1 MGWTLDNLVSKK
13 AFIVDICEMITV
25 MSLCRSR
32 SDEVLRFLVRLF
44 IELLWPLML
53 FLILM
58 WVRSRGLRKEVH
70 ECHFTQ
76 KALPSAGFLPF
87 LQSFICT
94 YNNTCYFNEN
104 DAAVRTGNLT
114 SSGTMELYHNLK
126 KIFNISNEMD
136 SIRKASQTSTVN
148 AQKLTEIINTLK
160 LENTQQNSIN
170 LRQLLKNP
178 DELNAKILEN
188 NLNISADSLEQFINY
203 NITNGNFKNGPL
215 SLIYNSSRLE
225 MCNEFHEDESFL
237 NDFCELNNEQLVTL
251 RNLLIDDLENSDTKY
266 QLRYYLQ
273 QNLDNYISW
282 KEWNQ
287 LIASISSIQKNVVSR
302 GILDYQ
308 NLENKM
314 MSINIT
320 QFEEATSLILKFM
333 CGNRTNNA
341 IKDFLSDGG
350 QATRFDS
357 LQDQFRN
364 RSIIKYQYDPEVS
377 PDCNELFFTIE
388 NDSGLMFLWR
398 IIKPFIVGRI
408 LFTPVTPATERIMKR
423 VNESFESMI
432 LLKNLL
438 EIWANQTFPLNRDVP
453 STYMTN
459 LRSIQEFLNSSAGQ
473 KFLNPEYSNITMD
486 LNNYLVLLRRTAK
499 NLNMTSTKTPGSEI
513 PEGPMP
519 KQPQPGANPIP
530 EGLGIISQFLECY
543 EQNKI
548 RGYNSTE
555 EAENEAMR
563 LIYFNKLWALVQF
576 ESPGWDKL
584 SPLTTYKIRMNT
596 ERVDNTEYIQDRLM
610 SIEPRR
616 RPIIDLK
623 YITYGFAYLQ
633 DLIDHSII
641 SEQTGRRD
649 LPGIIFQQFP
659 YPCYISDEFIMAISR
674 TFPLF
679 MVLSWSYSCAMI
691 VKSIVYEKEQRLKE
705 TMRVMGL
712 GNGIHWIGW
721 FVDSLIPMSVTLV
734 ALVLILVYGKVLINS
749 DPFVLYLFLFCYAL
763 ATIAQA
769 FLISVFF
776 SKANLAAACAGII
789 FFIFYLPYP
798 FLVRWMA
805 YLTPLHKTLL
815 SLSANVALGVGASYI
830 AFYEEQG
837 VGMQWDN
844 IQRSP
849 IYNDEFNLVSV
860 MYMSIVDFVIYLVLT
875 WYIEA
880 VFPGQYGIPR
890 PWYFPFTLS
899 YWSGKEVT
907 KVFADN
913 ESVRENASNV
923 NFEKDPTDL
932 NAGVIVNSLR
942 KVFRNGKVA
951 VNDISIKFYEGQI
964 TSFLGHNGAGKTT
977 TISLLTGLFPPTS
990 GTAVINGFDIRTD
1003 MNKVRNNLGMCPQH
1017 NVLFNRLTVEEH
1029 LWFYGMLRGGSS
1041 RKAEMIKNE
1050 IEEMLVDLG
1059 LPHKRDALSSTLS
1072 GGMQRKL
1079 SVAVAFIGGSR
1090 TIILDEPTSGVDPY
1104 SRRSIWELLIKY
1116 KRGKTVILTTHYM
1129 DEADLLGDR
1138 IAIIANGKLICCGT
1152 SLFLKRTFGFGYH
1165 LTIERASYTLNAP
1178 SKGQVEGNQKKSPN
1192 NSSVEDLT
1200 KLIQRS
1206 VSSAEFL
1213 EHIGNEVLYVLPE
1226 KDISRLSALCNSLD
1240 VNLSKYKIVSYG
1252 ISDTSLEEIF
1262 IRVAEEGTGVLQDL
1276 KVERKRL
1283 KYLSFKQ
1290 IIHRKRETPNTVIA
1304 KELISPQKEKF
1315 VNMNGAN
1322 VKYSQIP
1329 IVEEKVDQKRSSHKF
1344 WRQFFALHTKRFYH
1358 TVRNKK
1364 GLFSELVLPA
1374 LFICM
1379 SLIVTTILPKLE
1391 ERPPLELD
1399 IWQYS
1404 APRYMF
1410 FDNNASKQSA
1420 SAHSSDDDWAY
1431 RYVSNALG
1439 HYGIGAKCLKIN
1451 GERNPECNK
1460 LVTFKKGRGPNV
1472 PIPRCS
1478 CASGGQV
1485 CPKNIDDPPPPSYK
1499 IVSDDIFYNMTG
1511 ENVPDWIINT
1521 WPKYTMHR
1529 LGGYTIAAN
1538 ATVPNLNLSAIMY
1551 MKERF
1556 GKPTRN
1562 IFPNIVNLISMFPN
1576 MYTPSTKNNI
1586 KVWFNNKGW
1595 LSSVA
1600 YMNAINNVILRATL
1614 DSLNKSQDEISEYG
1628 IRTINHPMNFT
1639 QKQMNIE
1646 IIRQGVVSIL
1656 HSISIIFALSF
1667 VPASFTLYL
1676 IEERVS
1682 HSKHLLLVSGVNR
1695 LIFWIE
1701 EFIWD
1706 IVAYAVS
1713 AFLCILIFVIFNEQS
1728 YISPT
1733 NLPGVI
1739 LLFLL
1744 YGWSCIP
1751 LMYLLSYV
1759 FTIPSSAFVGLACAN
1774 MFIGIVTTVT
1784 TFVLGAFEDEELKAV
1799 HRIIKEV
1806 FLIFPHYCLGSG
1818 ILDLAQNHL
1827 AAASLL
1833 NLDIE
1838 YKSNIFEWN
1847 LLGKPLLCMFVLGN
1861 IFFLFNLAI
1870 EFGLFTWITH
1880 WTKWF
1885 FLFLV
1890 ETIIYRICK
1899 KLMNWTVL
1907 HSSFNNVIIKKIRR
1921 RNFMQNILISVNKF
1935 FDQLALKFS
1944 SFIIRCSAIKD
1955 IDGDEEDDVAAEK
1968 ERIHRGDL
1976 DGDIMVIKDL
1986 TKVYKYNQVPSVK
1999 RINVGVKEGECFGLL
2014 GINGA
2019 GKTTTFKM
2027 LTGATRVT
2035 SGDATIGGYSVVKKL
2050 SKVHS
2055 ILGYC
2060 PQFDAL
2066 DPLLTPREHLILY
2079 GRIKNIPSF
2088 VLNKR
2093 VDITI
2098 QQMGL
2103 GYYSNKLSGTLSGG
2117 NKRKLSAAIAL
2128 IGSPPL
2134 VFLDEPTTGM
2144 DPKARRFLWTRI
2156 QDLVRNGTSVVLTS
2170 HSMEEC
2176 QALCTRLTIM
2186 VNGQFKCIGS
2196 SQHLKNKYGAGY
2208 RIVIRCKENNI
2219 TTVKEFMKVAI
2230 NSSRLIEEHYNQLRY
2245 DIPDGKLSD
2254 IFRHLEEGKQR
2265 NILDDYSLSQTTL
2278 EEVFLRFASE
2288 QSNEP
2293 ARTRMYS
2300 PVFLNKCLS
2309 CCRGNKED

>member
-1 MGWTLDNLVSKK
+1 MPYCLQ
-13 AFIVDICEMITV
+13 
-25 MSLCRSR
+25 
-32 SDEVLRFLVRLF
+32 LRLILWKNVILRKRQKVKLF
-44 IELLWPLML
+44 IELLWPLMIFL
-53 FLILM
+53 FLM
-58 WVRSRGLRKEVH
+58 SFRSRGLRKEVH

-94 YNNTCYFNEN
+94 YNNTCYINEN

-126 KIFNISNEMD
+126 KIFNIGDEMD
-136 SIRKASQTSTVN
+136 SIGKASHRSTVN

-160 LENTQQNSIN
+160 LEKTQQYSIN

-251 RNLLIDDLENSDTKY
+251 RNLLNDDLENSDTKY

-273 QNLDNYISW
+273 QNLDNFISW

-287 LIASISSIQKNVVSR
+287 LIASISSIQKNDVSR
-302 GILDYQ
+302 GILYYQ

-314 MSINIT
+314 MSIKIT
-320 QFEEATSLILKFM
+320 QFEEATSLILKFL
-333 CGNRTNNA
+333 CGGNRANNA

-350 QATRFDS
+350 ETTRSDS
-357 LQDQFRN
+357 LQDLFKN

-388 NDSGLMFLWR
+388 NNSGLMFLWR
-398 IIKPFIVGRI
+398 IIKPFIIGRI

-459 LRSIQEFLNSSAGQ
+459 LRSIQGFLNSSVGQ

-519 KQPQPGANPIP
+519 KQAQFGANPIP

-596 ERVDNTEYIQDRLM
+596 ERVDNTEYILDRLM
-610 SIEPRR
+610 RIEPRR
-616 RPIIDLK
+616 KPIIDLK

-633 DLIDHSII
+633 DLIDYSII

-659 YPCYISDEFIMAISR
+659 YPCYISDEFIMVIST
-674 TFPLF
+674 TFPMFL
-679 MVLSWSYSCAMI
+679 VLSWSYSFTMI

-734 ALVLILVYGKVLINS
+734 ALVLILVYGKVFINS
-749 DPFVLYLFLFCYAL
+749 DPFVLYLFLFCYTL

-789 FFIFYLPYP
+789 FIIFYLPYL
-798 FLVRWMA
+798 FLARWMA

-830 AFYEEQG
+830 ASYEEQG
-837 VGMQWDN
+837 VGMQWAN

-860 MYMSIVDFVIYLVLT
+860 MYMLIVDFVIYLVLT
-875 WYIEA
+875 WYVEA

-907 KVFADN
+907 KVLADN

-977 TISLLTGLFPPTS
+977 TISMLTGLFPPTS

-1003 MNKVRNNLGMCPQH
+1003 MNKVRNNLGLCPQH

-1029 LWFYGMLRGGSS
+1029 LWFYGMLRCGSS

-1152 SLFLKRTFGFGYH
+1152 SLFLKRTFGSGYH

-1178 SKGQVEGNQKKSPN
+1178 SEGQVEGNQKKSPN

-1200 KLIQRS
+1200 KLIQQS
-1206 VSSAEFL
+1206 VPSAEFL

-1240 VNLSKYKIVSYG
+1240 VNLSNYKIVSYG
-1252 ISDTSLEEIF
+1252 VSDTSLEEIF

-1283 KYLSFKQ
+1283 KCLSFKQ
-1290 IIHRKRETPNTVIA
+1290 IIHRKHESPNTVIA

-1329 IVEEKVDQKRSSHKF
+1329 IVEEMVYQKSSSHKF

-1364 GLFSELVLPA
+1364 GLFCELVLPA
-1374 LFICM
+1374 LCICM
-1379 SLIVTTILPKLE
+1379 SLIVTTILPKLQ

-1410 FDNNASKQSA
+1410 FDNKA
-1420 SAHSSDDDWAY
+1420 SAHSSDDDWAN

-1439 HYGIGAKCLKIN
+1439 HYGIGTKCLKIN
-1451 GERNPECNK
+1451 GEKNPECNNF
-1460 LVTFKKGRGPNV
+1460 VTFKKGRGPNV

-1538 ATVPNLNLSAIMY
+1538 ATVPNLNLSAYMY
-1551 MKERF
+1551 MRERF

-1639 QKQMNIE
+1639 QEQMNLE
-1646 IIRQGVVSIL
+1646 IIRQGVVSIF
-1656 HSISIIFALSF
+1656 HSIFIITALSI

-1682 HSKHLLLVSGVNR
+1682 NSKHLLLVSGVNR

-1713 AFLCILIFVIFNEQS
+1713 AFLCILIFVIFNEQAI
-1728 YISPT
+1728 ISPT

-1759 FTIPSSAFVGLACAN
+1759 FTIPSSAFVGLASAN
-1774 MFIGIVTTVT
+1774 MFIGMATMVTA
-1784 TFVLGAFEDEELKAV
+1784 FVLGAFEDEAED
-1799 HRIIKEV
+1799 RMIKEV

-1827 AAASLL
+1827 AAASL
-1833 NLDIE
+1833 DIE
-1838 YKSNIFEWN
+1838 YKTNIFEWN

-1907 HSSFNNVIIKKIRR
+1907 HSSFNN
-1921 RNFMQNILISVNKF
+1921 
-1935 FDQLALKFS
+1935 
-1944 SFIIRCSAIKD
+1944 CSAIKD

-2019 GKTTTFKM
+2019 GKTTMF
-2027 LTGATRVT
+2027 
-2035 SGDATIGGYSVVKKL
+2035 
-2050 SKVHS
+2050 
-2055 ILGYC
+2055 
-2060 PQFDAL
+2060 
-2066 DPLLTPREHLILY
+2066 
-2079 GRIKNIPSF
+2079 
-2088 VLNKR
+2088 KR

-2144 DPKARRFLWTRI
+2144 DPKARRFIWTRI

-2254 IFRHLEEGKQR
+2254 IFRHLEKGKQR

-2293 ARTRMYS
+2293 ART
-2300 PVFLNKCLS
+2300 
-2309 CCRGNKED
+2309 

>member
-1 MGWTLDNLVSKK
+1 MPYCLQ
-13 AFIVDICEMITV
+13 
-25 MSLCRSR
+25 
-32 SDEVLRFLVRLF
+32 LRLILWKNVILRKRQKVKLF
-44 IELLWPLML
+44 IELLWPLMIFL
-53 FLILM
+53 FLM
-58 WVRSRGLRKEVH
+58 SFRSRGLRKEVH

-94 YNNTCYFNEN
+94 YNNTCYINEN

-126 KIFNISNEMD
+126 KIFNIGDEMD
-136 SIRKASQTSTVN
+136 SIGKASHRSTVN

-160 LENTQQNSIN
+160 LEKTQQYSIN

-251 RNLLIDDLENSDTKY
+251 RNLLNDDLENSDTKY

-273 QNLDNYISW
+273 QNLDNFISW

-287 LIASISSIQKNVVSR
+287 LIASISSIQKNDVSR
-302 GILDYQ
+302 GILYYQ

-314 MSINIT
+314 MSIKIT
-320 QFEEATSLILKFM
+320 QFEEATSLILKFL
-333 CGNRTNNA
+333 CGGNRANNA

-350 QATRFDS
+350 ETTRSDS
-357 LQDQFRN
+357 LQDLFKN

-388 NDSGLMFLWR
+388 NNSGLMFLWR
-398 IIKPFIVGRI
+398 IIKPFIIGRI

-459 LRSIQEFLNSSAGQ
+459 LRSIQGFLNSSVGQ

-519 KQPQPGANPIP
+519 KQAQFGANPIP

-596 ERVDNTEYIQDRLM
+596 ERVDNTEYILDRLM
-610 SIEPRR
+610 RIEPRR
-616 RPIIDLK
+616 KPIIDLK

-633 DLIDHSII
+633 DLIDYSII

-659 YPCYISDEFIMAISR
+659 YPCYISDEFIMVIST
-674 TFPLF
+674 TFPMFL
-679 MVLSWSYSCAMI
+679 VLSWSYSFTMI

-734 ALVLILVYGKVLINS
+734 ALVLILVYGKVFINS
-749 DPFVLYLFLFCYAL
+749 DPFVLYLFLFCYTL

-789 FFIFYLPYP
+789 FIIFYLPYL
-798 FLVRWMA
+798 FLARWMA

-830 AFYEEQG
+830 ASYEEQG
-837 VGMQWDN
+837 VGMQWAN

-860 MYMSIVDFVIYLVLT
+860 MYMLIVDFVIYLVLT
-875 WYIEA
+875 WYVEA

-907 KVFADN
+907 KVLADN

-977 TISLLTGLFPPTS
+977 TISMLTGLFPPTS

-1003 MNKVRNNLGMCPQH
+1003 MNKVRNNLGLCPQH

-1029 LWFYGMLRGGSS
+1029 LWFYGMLRCGSS

-1152 SLFLKRTFGFGYH
+1152 SLFLKRTFGSGYH

-1178 SKGQVEGNQKKSPN
+1178 SEGQVEGNQKKSPN

-1200 KLIQRS
+1200 KLIQQS
-1206 VSSAEFL
+1206 VPSAEFL

-1240 VNLSKYKIVSYG
+1240 VNLSNYKIVSYG
-1252 ISDTSLEEIF
+1252 VSDTSLEEIF

-1283 KYLSFKQ
+1283 KCLSFKQ
-1290 IIHRKRETPNTVIA
+1290 IIHRKHESPNTVIA

-1329 IVEEKVDQKRSSHKF
+1329 IVEEMVYQKSSSHKF

-1364 GLFSELVLPA
+1364 GLFCELVLPA
-1374 LFICM
+1374 LCICM
-1379 SLIVTTILPKLE
+1379 SLIVTTILPKLQ

-1410 FDNNASKQSA
+1410 FDNKA
-1420 SAHSSDDDWAY
+1420 SAHSSDDDWAN

-1439 HYGIGAKCLKIN
+1439 HYGIGTKCLKIN
-1451 GERNPECNK
+1451 GEKNPECNNF
-1460 LVTFKKGRGPNV
+1460 VTFKKGRGPNV

-1538 ATVPNLNLSAIMY
+1538 ATVPNLNLSAYMY
-1551 MKERF
+1551 MRERF

-1639 QKQMNIE
+1639 QEQMNLE
-1646 IIRQGVVSIL
+1646 IIRQGVVSIF
-1656 HSISIIFALSF
+1656 HSIFIITALSI

-1682 HSKHLLLVSGVNR
+1682 NSKHLLLVSGVNR

-1713 AFLCILIFVIFNEQS
+1713 AFLCILIFVIFNEQAI
-1728 YISPT
+1728 ISPT

-1759 FTIPSSAFVGLACAN
+1759 FTIPSSAFVGLASAN
-1774 MFIGIVTTVT
+1774 MFIGMATMVTA
-1784 TFVLGAFEDEELKAV
+1784 FVLGAFEDE
-1799 HRIIKEV
+1799 
-1806 FLIFPHYCLGSG
+1806 
-1818 ILDLAQNHL
+1818 
-1827 AAASLL
+1827 
-1833 NLDIE
+1833 
-1838 YKSNIFEWN
+1838 
-1847 LLGKPLLCMFVLGN
+1847 
-1861 IFFLFNLAI
+1861 
-1870 EFGLFTWITH
+1870 
-1880 WTKWF
+1880 
-1885 FLFLV
+1885 
-1890 ETIIYRICK
+1890 
-1899 KLMNWTVL
+1899 
-1907 HSSFNNVIIKKIRR
+1907 
-1921 RNFMQNILISVNKF
+1921 
-1935 FDQLALKFS
+1935 
-1944 SFIIRCSAIKD
+1944 CSAIKD

-2019 GKTTTFKM
+2019 GKTTMFKM

-2144 DPKARRFLWTRI
+2144 DPKARRFIWTRI

-2254 IFRHLEEGKQR
+2254 IFRHLEKGKQR

-2278 EEVFLRFASE
+2278 EEEKKEKTNFRTQCTGECFRIKYHLR
-2288 QSNEP
+2288 
-2293 ARTRMYS
+2293 
-2300 PVFLNKCLS
+2300 
-2309 CCRGNKED
+2309 

>member
-1192 NSSVEDLT
+1192 NSSVEGIGDIEEMQENKSAGSDKVKDLT

-1276 KVERKRL
+1276 KVERK
-1283 KYLSFKQ
+1283 
-1290 IIHRKRETPNTVIA
+1290 N
-1304 KELISPQKEKF
+1304 
-1315 VNMNGAN
+1315 
-1322 VKYSQIP
+1322 SQIP

>member
-1 MGWTLDNLVSKK
+1 MPYCLQ
-13 AFIVDICEMITV
+13 
-25 MSLCRSR
+25 
-32 SDEVLRFLVRLF
+32 LRLILWKNVILRKRQKVKLF
-44 IELLWPLML
+44 IELLWPLMIFL
-53 FLILM
+53 FLM
-58 WVRSRGLRKEVH
+58 SFRSRGLRKEVH

-94 YNNTCYFNEN
+94 YNNTCYINEN

-126 KIFNISNEMD
+126 KIFNIGDEMD
-136 SIRKASQTSTVN
+136 SIGKASHRSTVN

-160 LENTQQNSIN
+160 LEKTQQYSIN

-251 RNLLIDDLENSDTKY
+251 RNLLNDDLENSDTKY

-273 QNLDNYISW
+273 QNLDNFISW

-287 LIASISSIQKNVVSR
+287 LIASISSIQKNDVSR
-302 GILDYQ
+302 GILYYQ

-314 MSINIT
+314 MSIKIT
-320 QFEEATSLILKFM
+320 QFEEATSLILKFL
-333 CGNRTNNA
+333 CGGNRANNA

-350 QATRFDS
+350 ETTRSDS
-357 LQDQFRN
+357 LQDLFKN

-388 NDSGLMFLWR
+388 NNSGLMFLWR
-398 IIKPFIVGRI
+398 IIKPFIIGRI

-459 LRSIQEFLNSSAGQ
+459 LRSIQGFLNSSVGQ

-519 KQPQPGANPIP
+519 KQAQFGANPIP

-596 ERVDNTEYIQDRLM
+596 ERVDNTEYILDRLM
-610 SIEPRR
+610 RIEPRR
-616 RPIIDLK
+616 KPIIDLK

-633 DLIDHSII
+633 DLIDYSII

-659 YPCYISDEFIMAISR
+659 YPCYISDEFIMVIST
-674 TFPLF
+674 TFPMFL
-679 MVLSWSYSCAMI
+679 VLSWSYSFTMI

-734 ALVLILVYGKVLINS
+734 ALVLILVYGKVFINS
-749 DPFVLYLFLFCYAL
+749 DPFVLYLFLFCYTL

-789 FFIFYLPYP
+789 FIIFYLPYL
-798 FLVRWMA
+798 FLARWMA

-830 AFYEEQG
+830 ASYEEQG
-837 VGMQWDN
+837 VGMQWAN

-860 MYMSIVDFVIYLVLT
+860 MYMLIVDFVIYLVLT
-875 WYIEA
+875 WYVEA

-907 KVFADN
+907 KVLADN

-977 TISLLTGLFPPTS
+977 TISMLTGLFPPTS

-1003 MNKVRNNLGMCPQH
+1003 MNKVRNNLGLCPQH

-1029 LWFYGMLRGGSS
+1029 LWFYGMLRCGSS

-1152 SLFLKRTFGFGYH
+1152 SLFLKRTFGSGYH

-1178 SKGQVEGNQKKSPN
+1178 SEGQVEGNQKKSPN

-1200 KLIQRS
+1200 KLIQQS
-1206 VSSAEFL
+1206 VPSAEFL

-1240 VNLSKYKIVSYG
+1240 VNLSNYKIVSYG
-1252 ISDTSLEEIF
+1252 VSDTSLEEIF

-1283 KYLSFKQ
+1283 KCLSFKQ
-1290 IIHRKRETPNTVIA
+1290 IIHRKHESPNTVIA

-1329 IVEEKVDQKRSSHKF
+1329 IVEEMVYQKSSSHKF

-1364 GLFSELVLPA
+1364 GLFCELVLPA
-1374 LFICM
+1374 LCICM
-1379 SLIVTTILPKLE
+1379 SLIVTTILPKLQ

-1410 FDNNASKQSA
+1410 FDNKA
-1420 SAHSSDDDWAY
+1420 SAHSSDDDWAN

-1439 HYGIGAKCLKIN
+1439 HYGIGTKCLKIN
-1451 GERNPECNK
+1451 GEKNPECNNF
-1460 LVTFKKGRGPNV
+1460 VTFKKGRGPNV

-1538 ATVPNLNLSAIMY
+1538 ATVPNLNLSAYMY
-1551 MKERF
+1551 MRERF

-1639 QKQMNIE
+1639 QEQMNLE
-1646 IIRQGVVSIL
+1646 IIRQGVVSIF
-1656 HSISIIFALSF
+1656 HSIFIITALSI

-1682 HSKHLLLVSGVNR
+1682 NSKHLLLVSGVNR

-1713 AFLCILIFVIFNEQS
+1713 AFLCILIFVIFNEQAI
-1728 YISPT
+1728 ISPT

-1759 FTIPSSAFVGLACAN
+1759 FTIPSSAFVGLASAN
-1774 MFIGIVTTVT
+1774 MFIGMATMVTA
-1784 TFVLGAFEDEELKAV
+1784 FVLGAFEDEAED
-1799 HRIIKEV
+1799 RMIKEV

-1827 AAASLL
+1827 AAASL
-1833 NLDIE
+1833 DIE
-1838 YKSNIFEWN
+1838 YKTNIFEWN

-1907 HSSFNNVIIKKIRR
+1907 HSSFNN
-1921 RNFMQNILISVNKF
+1921 
-1935 FDQLALKFS
+1935 
-1944 SFIIRCSAIKD
+1944 CSAIKD

-2019 GKTTTFKM
+2019 GKTTMFKM

-2144 DPKARRFLWTRI
+2144 DPKARRFIWTRI

-2254 IFRHLEEGKQR
+2254 IFRHLEKGKQR

-2278 EEVFLRFASE
+2278 EEEKKEKTNFRTQCTGECFRIKYHLR
-2288 QSNEP
+2288 
-2293 ARTRMYS
+2293 
-2300 PVFLNKCLS
+2300 
-2309 CCRGNKED
+2309 